1 MSRITK
7 YLNQLITGNAFDSSE
22 ILEAYS
28 TDQSALKINPKLVA
42 LPESTAD
49 IQKLMKFFDQLT
61 KKDVRVPVAVRG
73 SGLDE
78 MGADLSTGAVIST
91 EKLNRLEEIDKRDRL
106 VRVQAGITLKELNTA
121 LLVSGMTIPIKASQN
136 ETIGSLIANCPVDD
150 FAAKYGGI
158 KKYIERIEIILPNG
172 ECVQTGRRSVR
183 GFKKSDKSLEAS
195 IYQKLGELAE
205 KNPELIQKIAN
216 KKHDQA
222 GYPGIAYAF
231 KKGSLDLLP
240 LLFGSEGTIGIISEV
255 ILHAELLP
263 PKPVRLVT
271 TFNSLKSTLNYLVD
285 VAKLDPLELNVYD
298 LRILKT
304 AEERGKNLSKITR
317 KLQSGY
323 VVFASFNDGGIKVGK
338 KVRHCIKNIPSTSSY
353 LLENDDNAAILDEFE
368 SSIDNFLSSSN
379 NGERVPLLSNF
390 TLPAGNLIAFLKDL
404 DLLEQK
410 IRLDLP
416 LFGSF
421 INSNYSIRPSLRISE
436 PNLEQRVAILLK
448 TGDILI
454 STHGG
459 ALAGGYPE
467 GRVKSIITNETMDKD
482 EKALYKEI
490 KEIFDPNNI
499 LGPDAKLGT
508 DKAFTLKHLRTT
520 KTPKIML

>member
-1 MSRITK
+1 MSKITK

-28 TDQSALKINPKLVA
+28 TDQSALKINPRLVV

-49 IQKLMKFFDQLT
+49 IQKLMQFFNQLSE
-61 KKDVRVPVAVRG
+61 KNVRIPVAVRG

-78 MGADLSTGAVIST
+78 MGADLSTGAVISM
-91 EKLNRLEEIDKRDRL
+91 EKLNRFEEIDKRERL

-150 FAAKYGGI
+150 YSAKYGGI
-158 KKYIERIEIILPNG
+158 KKYVERIEVVLANG
-172 ECVQTGRRSVR
+172 ERIQTGRAGTRLL
-183 GFKKSDKSLEAS
+183 KKAGDSLES
-195 IYQKLGELAE
+195 RIYKDLNELVAENPNVLQQISEKLS
-205 KNPELIQKIAN
+205 N
-216 KKHDQA
+216 QA
-222 GYPGIAYAF
+222 GYPNIVYAV
-231 KKGSLDLLP
+231 KKGAIDLMP
-240 LLFGSEGTIGIISEV
+240 LFFGSEGTLGIISEV

-263 PKPVRLVT
+263 PKPVRVVA
-271 TFNSLKSTLNYLVD
+271 TFSNLKATLNFLAGVTP
-285 VAKLDPLELNVYD
+285 LDPLELNIFD
-298 LRILKT
+298 LRIFKI
-304 AEERGKNLSKITR
+304 AEERGKSLSKITH

-323 VVFASFNDGGIKVGK
+323 VVYASFNDGGIKINK
-338 KVRHCIKNIPSTSSY
+338 KVRRAIKHIPSTAYS
-353 LLENDDNAAILDEFE
+353 LIEDEKTAGIIDEFE
-368 SSIDNFLSSSN
+368 NSIENYLNASN

-390 TLPAGNLIAFLKDL
+390 LIPSGNLVPFLKDL
-404 DLLEQK
+404 ETLEQK

-421 INSNYSIRPSLRISE
+421 ITGNYSIRPSLKISE

-454 STHGG
+454 NTHGG
-459 ALAGGYPE
+459 AISGGYPE
-467 GRVKSIITNETMDKD
+467 GRVKAIITNETMDKD
-482 EKALYKEI
+482 EKAFYKRI

-499 LGPDAKLGT
+499 LTPDAKLGT
-508 DKAFTLKHLRTT
+508 DKNFTLKHLRTT